1 MGLTGEMTVATNLL
15 KGIGSILQCRPG
27 GVKRGTKES
36 GQCPQ
41 GMRVPRERVGEV
53 VLIHHLQGAS
63 YLDVLLSYLFLQ
75 ILLRELP

>member
-1 MGLTGEMTVATNLL
+1 MSEMTVACSLP
-15 KGIGSILQCRPG
+15 KGIANILQCRPG
-27 GVKRGTKES
+27 RVKRGTRAD

-53 VLIHHLQGAS
+53 VLIRHLQGAS

-75 ILLRELP
+75 ILQRELP